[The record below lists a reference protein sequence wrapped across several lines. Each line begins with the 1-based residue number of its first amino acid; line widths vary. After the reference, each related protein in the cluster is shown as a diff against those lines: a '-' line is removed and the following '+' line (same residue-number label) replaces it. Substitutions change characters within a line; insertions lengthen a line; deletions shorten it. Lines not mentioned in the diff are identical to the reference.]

1 MSLSFDPRANIILV
15 PTRLYG
21 PYGNMMARFALD
33 TGATRSLVSWN
44 LVVTLGYEPAI
55 SPNQVEITT
64 ASGVEFVPRISLDRI
79 EALEQ
84 ERSDF
89 PTLSHSL
96 PANAGVDGLLGLDFL
111 RGQRLV
117 VDFRAGLVDLE

>member
-1 MSLSFDPRANIILV
+1 
-15 PTRLYG
+15 
-21 PYGNMMARFALD
+21 MMARFALD

-55 SPNQVEITT
+55 APNQVEITT

-79 EALEQ
+79 EALEP

-89 PTLSHSL
+89 PTLCHSL